1 MASSEACWSL
11 LAVPDPNPI
20 NNIKIKTWRNT
31 WNILQWLTSSVGVTR
46 TRYSKHGREMTT
58 SSQITTFQSGMRFV
72 SGIQRLKFA
81 VSVDILVNSKSFS
94 DWGYLTRFK
103 HTSISGIGIGNLIL
117 HPIIGTSVGIIPT
130 YPRGISISSTPSEV
144 PLYLNN
150 ISNRIISIKLL

>member
-20 NNIKIKTWRNT
+20 NEKNDIWRNT

-46 TRYSKHGREMTT
+46 TRYSKHGRKMTT
-58 SSQITTFQSGMRFV
+58 SSQITTFQSSMRFV
-72 SGIQRLKFA
+72 TGIQRLKFA
-81 VSVDILVNSKSFS
+81 VSVNILVNSKSFS
-94 DWGYLTRFK
+94 DWGYLTRFE
-103 HTSISGIGIGNLIL
+103 HTPISGIGIGNLIL
-117 HPIIGTSVGIIPT
+117 HTIIGTGVGVIPT

-150 ISNRIISIKLL
+150 ISNRMISIKQL